1 MRKKLFILA
10 AALLLAATSASAQ
23 FRWGASAGVV
33 NSTLKFKQ
41 DLFAVD
47 HAMGATAG
55 IQGEMIFPGIG
66 FGIDVGLNYTLRGAR
81 LHLGEK
87 EIWASQ
93 GYGDPRL
100 MLHDID
106 IPINL
111 RLKWTRL
118 QGLEDYVAPFVFGG
132 PVFSICAGHGGV
144 TTEADP
150 KGALQF
156 AGMDLGVQAG
166 LGFEVLKRWQISGS
180 YNWGMTYATKT
191 RLLDDFSARS
201 RTWTVRVTY
210 FFK

>member
-1 MRKKLFILA
+1 MRKKIFIVA
-10 AALLLAATSASAQ
+10 AAILLAATSASAQ

-111 RLKWTRL
+111 RFKWTRL
-118 QGLEDYVAPFVFGG
+118 QGLED
-132 PVFSICAGHGGV
+132 
-144 TTEADP
+144 
-150 KGALQF
+150 
-156 AGMDLGVQAG
+156 
-166 LGFEVLKRWQISGS
+166 
-180 YNWGMTYATKT
+180 
-191 RLLDDFSARS
+191 
-201 RTWTVRVTY
+201 
-210 FFK
+210 

>member
-1 MRKKLFILA
+1 MAVAMLA
-10 AALLLAATSASAQ
+10 VFSASAQ
-23 FRWGASAGVV
+23 FRWGATAGADL
-33 NSTLKFKQ
+33 STLKFKQ
-41 DLFAVD
+41 DLFTVDQAV
-47 HAMGATAG
+47 GGTVG

-66 FGIDVGLNYTLRGAR
+66 FGIDVGLNYTLRGAK

-93 GYGDPRL
+93 GYTDPRL

-106 IPINL
+106 IPVNL
-111 RLKWTRL
+111 RFKWTRM
-118 QGLEDYVAPFVFGG
+118 QGLEDYIAPFVFGG

-166 LGFEVLKRWQISGS
+166 LGFELYKRWQVSGS

-191 RLLDDFSARS
+191 RLLDDLSARS
-201 RTWTVRVTY
+201 RTWTFRITY